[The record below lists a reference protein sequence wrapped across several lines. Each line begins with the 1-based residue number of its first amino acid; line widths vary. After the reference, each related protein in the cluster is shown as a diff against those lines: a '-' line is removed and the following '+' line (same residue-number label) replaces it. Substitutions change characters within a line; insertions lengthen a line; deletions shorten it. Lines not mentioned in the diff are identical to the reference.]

1 MDGFI
6 DILKSIQSV
15 VWGPITLILLVG
27 TGLYFTIRLGFL
39 QIIRLP
45 RAIRYIFEKE
55 EGVEGNGDV
64 SAFASLCTTQSLPV

>member
-27 TGLYFTIRLGFL
+27 TDEILQYVWVFCRL
-39 QIIRLP
+39 
-45 RAIRYIFEKE
+45 
-55 EGVEGNGDV
+55 
-64 SAFASLCTTQSLPV
+64 